1 MDIQIQ
7 ILKSIANEICKEF
20 EALCYEHFN
29 ELSLLEDYL
38 LFIGTWIESFYYID
52 PAECVSDENC
62 ALKILD
68 MHGEVF
74 PLAIR
79 NQYVINIDEN
89 LFRKAVENLLKLK

>member
-1 MDIQIQ
+1 MSSQVQ
-7 ILKSIANEICKEF
+7 VLKELANSICRDLG
-20 EALCYEHFN
+20 ALCYEN
-29 ELSLLEDYL
+29 PGDLNLLESYL
-38 LFIGTWIESFYYID
+38 LFIGTWVESSYHVG
-52 PAECVSDENC
+52 PLECVSDESC
-62 ALKILD
+62 ALKILN

>member
-1 MDIQIQ
+1 MQNQ
-7 ILKSIANEICKEF
+7 LHVLKNIASRVCRDLG
-20 EALCYEHFN
+20 ALCYEN
-29 ELSLLEDYL
+29 LNDPSLLESYL
-38 LFIGTWIESFYYID
+38 LFIGTWVESFYHID
-52 PAECVSDENC
+52 PLECVYDESC
-62 ALKILD
+62 ALKILN